1 MSVLEAS
8 LSGLVTVLSWP
19 TFGFLMIGVLVGLI
33 FGAIPGIGGITAFI
47 ILFPLLL
54 NLGAEA
60 AFALIIG
67 LFAVTTT
74 SDTVSSVLLGVPG
87 TAGSQATI
95 LDGHAMAKKGE
106 AARALGAAY
115 VASAIGGVFGALV
128 LAVGLQILR
137 PLVLLLQ
144 SPEFFALG
152 LWGITMVSVLS
163 GKTPL
168 KGIIMGILGLM
179 LATVGIEMTIGIER
193 YTFGQMYLLE
203 GIPTGLL
210 ALGLFGIPELMSLAI
225 GRTSISRVPPP
236 KDLLRNQL
244 EGAKDV
250 LKHWS
255 LVLRCS
261 SIGILVGFI
270 PGLGSSVVDWIA
282 YGHALQTCPGARD
295 SFGQGD
301 VRGVI
306 APESANNAK
315 DGGSLIP
322 TVAFGI
328 PGSLSMVLLLS
339 VLISL
344 GITPGRD
351 MMTTHLDLTFTII
364 WSLALSNIVGT
375 GICLAATNFLVR
387 VVFLPYA
394 WVIASIIPV
403 IFLAAFSW
411 NGSAGD
417 LYTLMFF
424 SVIGF
429 FMKIWG
435 WPRPP
440 FILGFVLGP
449 ILENRFFITLNLYGL
464 TWLYRPWFLLIMALI
479 VGTLL
484 YPMFEERR
492 QKAKRERAGA

>member
-8 LSGLVTVLSWP
+8 LAGFLTVLSWP
-19 TFGFLMIGVLVGLI
+19 TFGFLIIGVVVGLL

-54 NLGAEA
+54 NLGADA
-60 AFALIIG
+60 AFALVIG

-115 VASAIGGVFGALV
+115 TASAIGGVIGALV
-128 LAVGLQILR
+128 LALGLQILR
-137 PLVLLLQ
+137 PLVLVLQ

-163 GKTPL
+163 GNTPL
-168 KGIIMGILGLM
+168 KGITMGVLGMM
-179 LATVGIEMTIGIER
+179 LATVGIEMSIGIER
-193 YTFGQMYLLE
+193 YTFDQMYLLE

-236 KDLLRNQL
+236 TDLLRNQL
-244 EGAKDV
+244 QGAIDV
-250 LKHWS
+250 LKNWT

-261 SIGILVGFI
+261 SLGILVGFI
-270 PGLGSSVVDWIA
+270 PGLGSSVVDWLA
-282 YGHALQTCPGARD
+282 YGHALQTCPDREN
-295 SFGQGD
+295 FGKGD

-306 APESANNAK
+306 APESANNSK

-322 TVAFGI
+322 TIAFGI

-364 WSLALSNIVGT
+364 WSLAIANIVGT
-375 GICLAATNFLVR
+375 GLCLAATNFLVR
-387 VVFLPYA
+387 IVFLPYA
-394 WVIASIIPV
+394 WIIAAIIPV

-411 NGSAGD
+411 NGAAGD
-417 LYTLMFF
+417 LYTLIFF
-424 SVIGF
+424 SVAGF
-429 FMKIWG
+429 FMKLWG

-449 ILENRFFITLNLYGL
+449 ILENRFFITLNLYGF

-484 YPMFEERR
+484 YPVFEERR
-492 QKAKRERAGA
+492 QRAKMERANA

>member
-19 TFGFLMIGVLVGLI
+19 TFGFLMIGVVVGLI

-128 LAVGLQILR
+128 LAMGLQILR

-163 GKTPL
+163 GNTPL
-168 KGIIMGILGLM
+168 KGITMGVLGLM

-225 GRTSISRVPPP
+225 GRTSISRVPAPEN
-236 KDLLRNQL
+236 LLRNQIQ
-244 EGAKDV
+244 GAIDV
-250 LKHWS
+250 IKNWT

-282 YGHALQTCPGARD
+282 YGHALQTCSGARD

-306 APESANNAK
+306 APESANNSK

-322 TVAFGI
+322 TIAFGI

-364 WSLALSNIVGT
+364 WSLAIANIVGT
-375 GICLAATNFLVR
+375 GICLAATNLLVR

-394 WVIASIIPV
+394 WVIGAIIPV

-417 LYTLMFF
+417 LYTLMLF
-424 SVIGF
+424 SVAGF
-429 FMKIWG
+429 FMKLWG

-464 TWLYRPWFLLIMALI
+464 TWLYRPWFLLIMTLI

-492 QKAKRERAGA
+492 QKAKMERAGT

>member
-1 MSVLEAS
+1 MSVWEAS
-8 LSGLVTVLSWP
+8 FTGLLSVLAWP
-19 TFGFLMIGVLVGLI
+19 TFGFLLIGVVVGLI

-54 NLGAEA
+54 NLGADA

-115 VASAIGGVFGALV
+115 TASAIGGVFGALV

-163 GKTPL
+163 GNTPL
-168 KGIIMGILGLM
+168 RGISMAIIGMM
-179 LATVGIEMTIGIER
+179 VATIGIEMTIGIER

-203 GIPTGLL
+203 GIPPGLV

-225 GRTSISRVPPP
+225 GRTSISRTAAPTN
-236 KDLLRNQL
+236 LFRSQL
-244 EGAKDV
+244 QGAIDV
-250 LKHWS
+250 IKNWG

-261 SIGILVGFI
+261 SLGVLVGFI
-270 PGLGSSVVDWIA
+270 PGLGSSVVDWLA
-282 YGHALQTCPGARD
+282 YGHALQTSPNREQ
-295 SFGQGD
+295 FGQGD

-322 TVAFGI
+322 TIAFGI

-339 VLISL
+339 VLVSL

-351 MMTTHLDLTFTII
+351 MMTTHLALTFTII
-364 WSLALSNIVGT
+364 WSLVLSNLFGT
-375 GICLAATNFLVR
+375 GICLAATNILAR
-387 VVFLPYA
+387 IVFLPYS
-394 WVIASIIPV
+394 WVLGAIIPV
-403 IFLAAFSW
+403 VFLAAFTW
-411 NGSAGD
+411 NSTEGD
-417 LYTLMFF
+417 LYTLLIF
-424 SVIGF
+424 SALGY
-429 FMKIWG
+429 FMKLWG

-449 ILENRFFITLNLYGL
+449 LLENRFFITLNLYGWS
-464 TWLYRPWFLLIMALI
+464 WLYRPYFLIIMVMI
-479 VGTLL
+479 IGTLL
-484 YPMFEERR
+484 YPFIEERR
-492 QKAKRERAGA
+492 HKLKTARDVS

>member
-1 MSVLEAS
+1 MGVLEAS
-8 LSGLVTVLSWP
+8 FAGLVSVLSWP
-19 TFGFLMIGVLVGLI
+19 TFGFLMIGVAVGLI

-54 NLGAEA
+54 TLGAEA

-74 SDTVSSVLLGVPG
+74 SDTVSSVLLGIPG
-87 TAGSQATI
+87 TSGSQATI
-95 LDGHAMAKKGE
+95 LDGHAMAQKGE

-152 LWGITMVSVLS
+152 VWGITMVSVLS
-163 GKTPL
+163 GRTPI
-168 KGIIMGILGLM
+168 KGIAMGVLGLM
-179 LATVGIEMTIGIER
+179 AATVGIEMTIGMER
-193 YTFGQMYLLE
+193 YTFGQMYLMD
-203 GIPTGLL
+203 GIPAGLV

-225 GRTSISRVPPP
+225 GRTSIARKAAPT
-236 KDLLRNQL
+236 DLLRNQVQ
-244 EGAKDV
+244 GAMDV
-250 LKHWS
+250 LKHWT
-255 LVLRCS
+255 LVFRCATV
-261 SIGILVGFI
+261 GIIVGFI
-270 PGLGSSVVDWIA
+270 PGLGTSVVDWIA
-282 YGHALQTCPGARD
+282 YGHAMQTCPGARD
-295 SFGQGD
+295 TFGKGD

-315 DGGSLIP
+315 DGGALIP
-322 TVAFGI
+322 TLAFGI

-339 VLISL
+339 VLVSL

-351 MMTTHLDLTFTII
+351 MMTTHLNLTFTII
-364 WSLALSNIVGT
+364 WSLALANIVGT
-375 GICLAATNFLVR
+375 GICLAATNVLAR
-387 VVFLPYA
+387 VVFLPYS
-394 WVIASIIPV
+394 WVIATIVPV
-403 IFLAAFSW
+403 VFLAAFSW
-411 NGSAGD
+411 NGTEGD
-417 LYTLMFF
+417 LYTLVLF
-424 SVIGF
+424 SALGY
-429 FMKIWG
+429 FMKLWG

-464 TWLYRPWFLLIMALI
+464 GWLYRPYFLLIMAMI
-479 VGTLL
+479 IGTLL
-484 YPMFEERR
+484 YPVFEERR
-492 QKAKRERAGA
+492 QKAKADRTVA

>member
-1 MSVLEAS
+1 MSVWEAS
-8 LSGLVTVLSWP
+8 WTGLVTVLSWP
-19 TFGFLMIGVLVGLI
+19 TFGFLMIGVAVGLV

-168 KGIIMGILGLM
+168 KGITMGLLGMM

-193 YTFGQMYLLE
+193 YTFDQMYLLE

-225 GRTSISRVPPP
+225 GRTSISRIPAPTN
-236 KDLLRNQL
+236 LFRNQL
-244 EGAKDV
+244 QGAKDV
-250 LKHWS
+250 LTNWA

-261 SIGILVGFI
+261 TLGIVVGFI
-270 PGLGSSVVDWIA
+270 PGLGSSVVDWLA
-282 YGHALQTCPGARD
+282 YGHALQTSPNREN
-295 SFGQGD
+295 FGKGD

-306 APESANNAK
+306 APESANNSK
-315 DGGSLIP
+315 DGGALIP
-322 TVAFGI
+322 TIAFGI

-339 VLISL
+339 VLVSL

-364 WSLALSNIVGT
+364 WSLALANIVGT

-387 VVFLPYA
+387 IVFLPYS
-394 WVIASIIPV
+394 WVIAAIIPV

-417 LYTLMFF
+417 LYTLICF
-424 SVIGF
+424 SVLGF
-429 FMKIWG
+429 FMKLWN

-449 ILENRFFITLNLYGL
+449 ILENRLFITLNLYGF
-464 TWLYRPWFLLIMALI
+464 TWLYRPYFLIIMAMILA
-479 VGTLL
+479 TLL
-484 YPMFEERR
+484 YPTLEERR
-492 QKAKRERAGA
+492 QRAKMERTGA